1 MWGSCDILVLLE
13 FRQSLSSLLQIESV
27 DIGIVILSFLVQEF
41 ILCLCGNELLLLLF
55 AWVVLLV
62 IGTAFRGHTLRL
74 VQLVFVLGGSEREG
88 IREVDE
94 WNLELTP

>member
-13 FRQSLSSLLQIESV
+13 FRQSLSSLLLIESV

-41 ILCLCGNELLLLLF
+41 VLCLSGNELLLLLL
-55 AWVVLLV
+55 ARVVLFV

-74 VQLVFVLGGSEREG
+74 VQLVFVLGWSERGG
-88 IREVDE
+88 IKEVDE

>member
-1 MWGSCDILVLLE
+1 MWGSCDILVILE

-41 ILCLCGNELLLLLF
+41 VLCLCGNELLLLLLL

-74 VQLVFVLGGSEREG
+74 VQLVFVLGGSARQG
-88 IREVDE
+88 KRR
-94 WNLELTP
+94 NKRS